1 MKISDLFP
9 SKYVKAADLNGKPF
23 TLAIKK
29 LVIEEMGHGNEK
41 EKKPVLYFS
50 NAAKG
55 LVLNRTNAMIIA
67 NLYGDESDGWVG
79 KRVTIYPTKVRAFGQ
94 MQDCIRVREEIPAQ
108 PKPQQQTQQVE
119 ESAIDDMEDVV
130 DHADEDIPFH
140 DPSIFEAHPEGTRH
154 SPV

>member
-29 LVIEEMGHGNEK
+29 LVIEEMGHGTEK

-79 KRVTIYPTKVRAFGQ
+79 KRVTIYPTQVRAFGQ

-140 DPSIFEAHPEGTRH
+140 DPSMFEPTGYAPA
-154 SPV
+154 